1 MIVLLKYMCYNIFS
15 SIIHFYIDN
24 GVDFMNS
31 IKRKKIANGVYFSSV
46 QDSRFK
52 TMRIT
57 ANMIV
62 PLRLETASS
71 NALLCGVLSHSCKA
85 YPDFTTLSKKLSS
98 LYGADLNVS
107 VRKAGDRQILSISAN
122 GLDDRYTLS
131 GESIAKELSLLLCDV
146 IFEPNI
152 TDGKF
157 NETEVE
163 QERRQLLD
171 LIDSEFN
178 DKRTYANG
186 QLVKNMCANEV
197 FGIKRYGT
205 AEKIKE
211 VTSSSLYDTWQNILK
226 TAIFEIMYIA
236 DSPSDK
242 AEQVFTEAFSNV
254 ERMPVDISNEV
265 VRKAEEAKHITEE
278 MELSQSK
285 LVMGFRT
292 DSALP
297 DDDTNAT
304 RLMCAILGGTANSKL
319 FCNVREKQSL
329 CYYCASRFDKHKG
342 ILTVDSGVEGDNLEK
357 AEKGILKE
365 IEDMKNGI
373 ISDFEIE
380 STKLAVINS
389 FHSTNDTVGGIESW
403 YTSQL
408 FDGEFKSIEEL
419 SEEINSITKEQIV
432 KSAQKLTLDTVFTLK
447 NK

>member
-1 MIVLLKYMCYNIFS
+1 
-15 SIIHFYIDN
+15 
-24 GVDFMNS
+24 MNS
-31 IKRKKIANGVYFSSV
+31 INRRQIANGVYFSSV
-46 QDSRFK
+46 KDNRFK

-57 ANMIV
+57 ANMIL
-62 PLRLETASS
+62 PLSLETASA
-71 NALLCGVLSHSCKA
+71 NVLLCGVLSHSCKA

-98 LYGADLNVS
+98 LYGADLHVS
-107 VRKAGDRQILSISAN
+107 VRKTGDRQILSISAT

-131 GESIAKELSLLLCDV
+131 GESIAKELSTLLCNV

-152 TDGKF
+152 TDNKF

-186 QLVKNMCANEV
+186 QLVKNMCSNELY
-197 FGIKRYGT
+197 GIKRYGT
-205 AEKIKE
+205 AEKINE
-211 VTSSSLYDTWQNILK
+211 VTVESLYDTWQNVLK
-226 TAIFEIMYIA
+226 TAQFEIMYIA
-236 DSPSDK
+236 YSTSEK
-242 AEQVFTEAFSNV
+242 AEQVFTEAFSNIERNPV
-254 ERMPVDISNEV
+254 EITNEI
-265 VRKAEEAKHITEE
+265 VRKADEVKHITEE

-297 DDDTNAT
+297 DADVNAT

-329 CYYCASRFDKHKG
+329 CYYCASRYDKHKG

-357 AEKGILKE
+357 AEQGILKE

-389 FHSTNDTVGGIESW
+389 FYSTNDTVGGIETW

-419 SEEINSITKEQIV
+419 SQEINSLTKEQIV
-432 KSAQKLTLDTVFTLK
+432 ETAKKLTLDTVYTLK